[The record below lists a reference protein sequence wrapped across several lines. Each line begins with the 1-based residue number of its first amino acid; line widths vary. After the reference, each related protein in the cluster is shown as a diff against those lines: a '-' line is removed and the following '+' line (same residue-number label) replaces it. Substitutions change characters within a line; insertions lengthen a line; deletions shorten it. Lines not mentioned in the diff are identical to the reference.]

1 MPALGH
7 KTPRRLAMAIA
18 CLTAAAGLGGCHAA
32 GGPKVGVAGATA
44 AGAAAGG
51 LIGAATGAAI
61 VPGMILGAGVGAG
74 AGLFA
79 ASAH

>member
-1 MPALGH
+1 MRRREGI
-7 KTPRRLAMAIA
+7 TRLAMAIA
-18 CLTAAAGLGGCHAA
+18 CITAAAGLGGCHAA
-32 GGPKVGVAGATA
+32 GGPKVGVAGAI
-44 AGAAAGG
+44 AAGG